1 MTFNE
6 LFSKIGDAFGNLLDY
21 LGNTPIED
29 LFVNLLLILFTIVI
43 FIIIAL
49 AINWSVPSFFG
60 LIGSFLDKI
69 LPPKDKSKMPPLEKQ
84 PMYKMGKKLKKFL
97 SK

>member
-6 LFSKIGDAFGNLLDY
+6 LFLRIGNSFGSFFNY

-29 LFVNLLLILFTIVI
+29 LLVNLLLILFTIVI
-43 FIIIAL
+43 CIIIV
-49 AINWSVPSFFG
+49 IVFNWAVPSFFG
-60 LIGSFLDKI
+60 FVGSFLDKI

-84 PMYKMGKKLKKFL
+84 VMYKMGKKLKKYL